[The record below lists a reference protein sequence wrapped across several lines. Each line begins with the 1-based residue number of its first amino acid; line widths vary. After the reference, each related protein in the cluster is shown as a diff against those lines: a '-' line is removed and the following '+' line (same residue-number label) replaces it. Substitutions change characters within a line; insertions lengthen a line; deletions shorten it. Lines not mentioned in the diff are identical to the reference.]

1 MPRSATPPDGARCSI
16 ARSLEVLGER
26 WTLLVV
32 REAFRGRTRFAE
44 FRDALGIATDVLT
57 VRLRTLVDCGVLERR
72 AYREPGSRER
82 YSYHL
87 TPAGH
92 DLRLVLGA
100 LQQWGDAHRPSGHG
114 PAVVYRSAADGG
126 AVRVAFVDSV
136 GAEIDVRDVVSAPG
150 PGWPGTGA
158 DPDAGADTVVVPG
171 LGGGPEAAQV
181 VVSVPEGRPPVDRD
195 GQPVSVATG
204 SREG

>member
-1 MPRSATPPDGARCSI
+1 MPRSAAPPDGARCSI

-57 VRLRTLVDCGVLERR
+57 VRLRTLVEAGVLERQ

-92 DLRLVLGA
+92 DLRLVLGS
-100 LQQWGDAHRPSGHG
+100 LQQWGDTHRPSGHG
-114 PAVVYRSAADGG
+114 PATVYRSAVGG
-126 AVRVAFVDSV
+126 EPVRVAFVDGA
-136 GAEIDVRDVVSAPG
+136 GAEIDVRDVVSTPG
-150 PGWPGTGA
+150 PGWPRIEAGPDIDAG
-158 DPDAGADTVVVPG
+158 PDADA
-171 LGGGPEAAQV
+171 GPEAAQPA
-181 VVSVPEGRPPVDRD
+181 VSVPEGRPPVDAVD
-195 GQPVSVATG
+195 GTGQPVSVATG